1 MAGPSETGRVPH
13 VRTSVRGPKKTGEA
27 HSTLLDVQA
36 RSEPGVSCYAPPINR
51 PCAGLNERS
60 HLRFPS
66 DTKMKAMRAI
76 GLVLLLLTRLA
87 PAELS
92 FDTRA
97 PDRFIAAHG
106 RKAIVMGYASGG
118 LELWAYPLQLLSGYE
133 PGFRVQGE
141 TTEINAATL
150 LRRITYEPQSIT
162 RTYIGPDFVVREKL
176 FVPLNDAAVL
186 MTYSVDGP
194 RTVDVVIHFT
204 PVLDLMW
211 PASIGG
217 QNTHWDPAASAYIL
231 ADATR
236 KYSAMIG
243 SPDVLS
249 HDLVR
254 NSAQAGTP
262 GKRLAFAVHAGP
274 GHYATVIVT
283 LNDQLSPID
292 QMKNLLAQEPTF
304 EAEARDHYAQLLA
317 STLRIET
324 PDEAVNQQLAWAQIA
339 LDQAWVCNPALG
351 CGLVAGYG
359 PSRDARRPQYAWF
372 FAGDGLIAIEAL
384 INSGDYPRAK
394 EALAFIAKYQDA
406 RTGMI
411 WHELSQ
417 SADPADW
424 ATRYPYMFVHVDIT
438 FDYLI
443 TVEHYIRATGD
454 TQWLQ
459 QNWPGLEAA
468 YRYCESLLV
477 RDDGLP
483 RIPASKEGGNEQDRL
498 TDDLSLATSWVRAS
512 AAFAR
517 LTTLSGHAS
526 MADEAMRL
534 NNKAKSSVARRYWQD
549 QQNTWIDGYD
559 GAGHPVMR
567 HSVNGVDLVA
577 ADTVDPNQ
585 TASIL
590 DQLASSGFE
599 TDWGTR
605 GVDANSTRFD
615 PASYAS
621 GSVSPRSTAR
631 VAAAFW
637 SEHRP
642 YSAFPIWRSLI
653 PWGTLDSM
661 GHMHEV
667 LAGNFYHPQAES
679 VPEQTWSSAAF
690 LSSAVTGLLGL
701 DREAETNRLE
711 FSPHLPPGWNQL
723 SVKNIQVASGRL
735 NMTLSRVRGGL
746 DLQTENS
753 GSPIELHFSPQI
765 PLGAHLSGA
774 DLNGQ
779 PLASKT
785 EAHSQDTHALLTF
798 TLPKGKSHCLVRYE
812 GGVSLSVKA
821 DAPLIGESSKAIK
834 ITSVA
839 YQANRLVIGLD
850 ATRDPSRSSIELRTD
865 EKPLQAH
872 GAKLESPSP
881 AVYNLEPDPV
891 SAPAGEYRHIQI
903 TVDLAPADSK

>member
-1 MAGPSETGRVPH
+1 MSFCFSIK
-13 VRTSVRGPKKTGEA
+13 RTRISYLAE
-27 HSTLLDVQA
+27 QA
-36 RSEPGVSCYAPPINR
+36 RTKDAALRKESRTRFIN
-51 PCAGLNERS
+51 ATTLNRKSGERS
-60 HLRFPS
+60 GVNCCSALTR
-66 DTKMKAMRAI
+66 KMKAMRAI
-76 GLVLLLLTRLA
+76 GLVLLLLTCLA

-97 PDRFIAAHG
+97 PDRFIAVHG
-106 RKAIVMGYASGG
+106 RKAIVMGYASSG
-118 LELWAYPLQLLSGYE
+118 LELWAYPLQLISGYE
-133 PGFRVQGE
+133 PGFRVEGE

-150 LRRITYEPQSIT
+150 LRRITYEPQAIT

-176 FVPLNDAAVL
+176 FVPLDEAAVL
-186 MTYSVDGP
+186 ITYSVDGP

-231 ADATR
+231 ADAMR

-243 SPDVLS
+243 SPDVVS
-249 HDLVR
+249 HDRVL
-254 NSAQAGTP
+254 NNAQPATRGNQ
-262 GKRLAFAVHAGP
+262 LAFTVHASP
-274 GHYATVIVT
+274 SHSATVIVAR
-283 LNDQLSPID
+283 NDQLPPID

-304 EAEARDHYAQLLA
+304 EAEARDHYSQLLA
-317 STLRIET
+317 TTLRIET
-324 PDEAVNQQLAWAQIA
+324 PDEAINRQLAWAQIA
-339 LDQAWVCNPALG
+339 LDQAWVCNPVLG

-372 FAGDGLIAIEAL
+372 FAGDGLIATEAL
-384 INSGDYPRAK
+384 VNSGDYPRAQ

-424 ATRYPYMFVHVDIT
+424 ATKYPYMFVHVDIT

-443 TVEHYIRATGD
+443 TVEHYINATGD

-468 YRYCESLLV
+468 YRYCESLLD
-477 RDDGLP
+477 REDGLP
-483 RIPASKEGGNEQDRL
+483 RIPATKEGGNEQDRL

-517 LTTLSGHAS
+517 LATLSSHAS
-526 MADEAMRL
+526 MAEEAMQRSD
-534 NNKAKSSVARRYWQD
+534 KAKNAAAHRYWDSQRKS
-549 QQNTWIDGYD
+549 WIDGYD
-559 GAGHPVMR
+559 GLGHPVTR
-567 HSVNGVDLVA
+567 HSVHGVDLVA
-577 ADTVDPNQ
+577 ADIVDLNQ

-590 DQLASSGFE
+590 DQLSSSGFQ

-621 GSVSPRSTAR
+621 GSVSPLSTAR

-637 SEHRP
+637 SQHRP
-642 YSAFPIWRSLI
+642 YSAFSIWNALI

-701 DREAETNRLE
+701 EREAHSNRLQ
-711 FSPHLPPGWNQL
+711 FSPHLPPAWPRL
-723 SVKNIQVASGRL
+723 SIKNIQVPGGKVNL
-735 NMTLSRVRGGL
+735 TLSQTPEGL
-746 DLQTENS
+746 NLETENS
-753 GSPIELHFSPQI
+753 GSPVELLFSPQI
-765 PLGAHLSGA
+765 PFGAHLTGA
-774 DLNGQ
+774 ELNGK
-779 PLASKT
+779 PLAAKR
-785 EAHSQDTHALLTF
+785 EEHPQDTHAAVTF

-821 DAPLIGESSKAIK
+821 DPPLIGESSKAIK
-834 ITSVA
+834 ITSVD
-839 YQANRLVIGLD
+839 YQANRLLLGLD
-850 ATRDPSRSSIELRTD
+850 AARDPSRSSIELRTN

-881 AVYNLEPDPV
+881 GVYNLEPDPV
-891 SAPAGEYRHIQI
+891 SAPAGEYRHIEI
-903 TVDLAPADSK
+903 TVDLARADPK